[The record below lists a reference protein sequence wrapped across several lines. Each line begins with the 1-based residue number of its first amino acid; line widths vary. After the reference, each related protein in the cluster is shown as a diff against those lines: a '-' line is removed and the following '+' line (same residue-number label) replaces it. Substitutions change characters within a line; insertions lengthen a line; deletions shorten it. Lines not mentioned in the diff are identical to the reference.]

1 MSFYS
6 IILFII
12 FICISVGLIIAQV
25 YLSRTKSPYPG
36 LVLPA
41 LLLLIVLLPAVFSFA
56 RYITL
61 EAESPKVE
69 SQTEVSEGIWCA
81 VPRQTENYNTSGF
94 TSIIFVLYA
103 FIMDIVLFV
112 IYFNERRKIVPDK
125 KAELKRMAVQDL

>member
-69 SQTEVSEGIWCA
+69 SQT
-81 VPRQTENYNTSGF
+81 
-94 TSIIFVLYA
+94 
-103 FIMDIVLFV
+103 
-112 IYFNERRKIVPDK
+112 
-125 KAELKRMAVQDL
+125 